1 MVCGIF
7 PECGKA
13 CWYLCPSQRD
23 LAYWDLL
30 ACSWTE
36 SLRAR
41 VSHSAT
47 FSNDQHMPSLVISAL
62 WSLMWWVP
70 L

>member
-7 PECGKA
+7 PECCKA
-13 CWYLCPSQRD
+13 CWYPVLAPVSQRD
-23 LAYWDLL
+23 LVYWDLL
-30 ACSWTE
+30 VCSWTE

-47 FSNDQHMPSLVISAL
+47 LSNTTTRLA
-62 WSLMWWVP
+62 
-70 L
+70 